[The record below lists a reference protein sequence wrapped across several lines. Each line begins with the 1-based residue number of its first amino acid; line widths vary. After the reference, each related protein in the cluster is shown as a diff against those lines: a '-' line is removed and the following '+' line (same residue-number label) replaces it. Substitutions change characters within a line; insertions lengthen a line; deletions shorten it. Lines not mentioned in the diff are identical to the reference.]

1 MKAKEFSSE
10 FWQYVMDSSALIN
23 IQRNKGINYL
33 KRRKGAILIPKRVE
47 YEVALDPRIPMR
59 DPLRQFVLRNPEI
72 VTQFRNDEGEEF
84 LKILRQPEI
93 DDGEAAAIAIALKR
107 GLPLVI
113 DERNTRAT
121 GKARNH
127 GIKVL
132 KSEDFS

>member
-1 MKAKEFSSE
+1 
-10 FWQYVMDSSALIN
+10 MDSSALIN
-23 IQRNKGINYL
+23 IQRKRGVEYL
-33 KRRKGAILIPKRVE
+33 KRRKGAILLPKQVE
-47 YEVALDPRIPMR
+47 YEVALDPRVKKR
-59 DPLRQFVLRNPEI
+59 YPLRQFVLKNPNI
-72 VTQFRNDEGEEF
+72 VTQFRDDEDEEF

-113 DERNTRAT
+113 DERNTKAT

-132 KSEDFS
+132 KSEEFS

>member
-1 MKAKEFSSE
+1 MNVKEFSSE

-23 IQRNKGINYL
+23 IQRKRGVEYL
-33 KRRKGAILIPKRVE
+33 KRRKGAILLPKQVE
-47 YEVALDPRIPMR
+47 YEVALDPRVKKR
-59 DPLRQFVLRNPEI
+59 DPLRQFVLKNPNI
-72 VTQFRNDEGEEF
+72 VTQFRDDEDEEF

-113 DERNTRAT
+113 DERNTKAT

-132 KSEDFS
+132 KSEEFS